1 MVNPF
6 LWIVVVGGFV
16 CFLVACGNGANDLAN
31 AFGTSYG
38 SRVLTLLQIIVI
50 AAVCEFAGAAGLGS
64 NVATT
69 MSSGIAKMSTF
80 QNDPYV
86 LMYGFL
92 CTLGA
97 SFLWLLY
104 ATVANLPVSSH
115 HAVAGGI
122 IGFALVYGGG
132 DAVVWAGHKSTFPY
146 VSGVV
151 PIVVSWFVSPLLAG
165 LAAAILHCAGRYLFL
180 ERAYAVRLAPFLLPV
195 VVLVVFF
202 LEFLFIFL
210 SAASSRLGWKSS
222 HSTWMAVV
230 VAVGA
235 ALLSLPL
242 IPLLRR
248 RLAAM
253 ARSAE
258 AHAAEEGCDAI
269 ESMRQS
275 MNGARVRHVR
285 TFASAAL
292 AAEYRAGQ
300 KQQRRAVIAG
310 LDAGGTDKKN
320 NGTQQ
325 QRQGDE
331 DAEDDM
337 LQPPLLAPA
346 RTGVSH
352 NNNQSDVRNSEADAR
367 AARKLCVSR
376 EVDGAVVREDTSEA
390 DGEDAGSTP
399 DSDNRATALPF
410 GGGARVDPNH
420 NYLVYDEAGV
430 LLFDPRAEYLF
441 RLLQV
446 FTAACTSLAHGSNDV
461 SNSIGPYAAIYEI
474 YRTGTVEST
483 THVSTWLLCLGGA
496 GIVVGLAT
504 FGLNIM
510 RLLGED
516 LAMLTPLRGCAAEVA
531 TALVVSLATVY
542 GIPVSSTHC
551 ITGAVLAISMVD
563 VGFHRVRWALVLKMY
578 AGWIFTLVVTA
589 VASAC
594 FFAQGITAPVP
605 TTPQ

>member
-1 MVNPF
+1 MLNPY

-38 SRVLTLLQIIVI
+38 SRVLTLAQIIVI
-50 AAVCEFAGAAGLGS
+50 AAACEFAGAAGLGS
-64 NVATT
+64 NVAAT
-69 MSSGIAKMSTF
+69 MSSGIAKMATF
-80 QNDPYV
+80 ENDPYV

-104 ATVANLPVSSH
+104 ATVTDLPVSSH

-146 VSGVV
+146 VSGFV
-151 PIVVSWFVSPLLAG
+151 PIVVSWFISPLLAG
-165 LAAAILHCAGRYLFL
+165 IAAAILYCAGRYLFL
-180 ERAYAVRLAPFLLPV
+180 ERAYAVRIAPYALPV

-210 SAASSRLGWKSS
+210 SAASSRLGWTSG
-222 HSTWMAVV
+222 HAAWMACV
-230 VAVGA
+230 VAAGA
-235 ALLSLPL
+235 AVLSLAL
-242 IPLLRR
+242 IPLLKRR
-248 RLAAM
+248 VAAM
-253 ARSAE
+253 ARSGE
-258 AHAAEEGCDAI
+258 SHAAEEGCDAV
-269 ESMRQS
+269 ESMRQKLS
-275 MNGARVRHVR
+275 GARAYHFR

-292 AAEYRAGQ
+292 AAEYRAVQ
-300 KQQRRAVIAG
+300 KQLRKQQRAEQQQQQQGAGANNNEDEEDDGEMLPRMESKQPSQLQQRRANASA
-310 LDAGGTDKKN
+310 DADTRAAKK
-320 NGTQQ
+320 
-325 QRQGDE
+325 
-331 DAEDDM
+331 
-337 LQPPLLAPA
+337 LLA
-346 RTGVSH
+346 G
-352 NNNQSDVRNSEADAR
+352 
-367 AARKLCVSR
+367 R
-376 EVDGAVVREDTSEA
+376 EVDGAVVRDDSSENENACDAPYAA
-390 DGEDAGSTP
+390 DD
-399 DSDNRATALPF
+399 DNRTVNSAADHVERID
-410 GGGARVDPNH
+410 ANH

-430 LLFDPRAEYLF
+430 LMFDPRAEYMF
-441 RLLQV
+441 RMLQV

-474 YRTGTVEST
+474 YRTGSVSST
-483 THVSTWLLCLGGA
+483 TNVETWLLCLGGA

-510 RLLGED
+510 RLLGEK
-516 LAMLTPLRGCAAEVA
+516 LAVLTPLRGCAAEVA
-531 TALVVSLATVY
+531 TALVVSIATVY

-563 VGFHRVRWALVLKMY
+563 VGLRRVRWALVLKMY
-578 AGWIFTLVVTA
+578 AGWVFTLVITA
-589 VASAC
+589 IVSAC

-605 TTPQ
+605 NKLA